1 MAATVEGLRIAFGK
15 DPVAQRLLSRIDA
28 ALDRL
33 VSPSELVRVPL
44 PQPNSQPNSQP
55 DDQTVFGRPSSGV
68 PSAKAATTPGATSS
82 TEAPASATG
91 SEAETSEER
100 RVGKE
105 CG

>member
-55 DDQTVFGRPSSGV
+55 DDQTVFGRTASGV
-68 PSAKAATTPGATSS
+68 PSAKAATTPGATYA
-82 TEAPASATG
+82 TDAPAGETG
-91 SEAETSEER
+91 SEAERNATR
-100 RVGKE
+100 
-105 CG
+105 